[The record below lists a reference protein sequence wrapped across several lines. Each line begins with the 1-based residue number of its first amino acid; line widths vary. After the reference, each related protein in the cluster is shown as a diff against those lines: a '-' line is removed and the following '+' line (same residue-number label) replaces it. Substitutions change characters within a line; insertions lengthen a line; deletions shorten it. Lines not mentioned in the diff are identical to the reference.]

1 MELYSGALALLSTF
15 LVAILGIGSQI
26 LYTHKTKKVD
36 AISPLLVILL
46 ALNCG
51 SFIFHS
57 IVIKDLTILLCQIPW
72 VIFGGIFFYQ
82 FLKYKT
88 KNRKIENKQTEN
100 IYTKNLEIKIYVP
113 QTVHLKIQAPKK
125 GG

>member
-1 MELYSGALALLSTF
+1 MEIYSGALALLSTF

-36 AISPLLVILL
+36 AISPLLIILL

-51 SFIFHS
+51 SFVFHS
-57 IVIKDLTILLCQIPW
+57 IVIQDLTIFLCQIPW

-82 FLKYKT
+82 FLKYRSKNVEI
-88 KNRKIENKQTEN
+88 KNRQTEN
-100 IYTKNLEIKIYVP
+100 IFTKNPDIQIYRP
-113 QTVHLKIQAPKK
+113 QTVHLKQKP
-125 GG
+125 